1 MRRLLLCSVPLSLML
16 SGCSAML
23 GLGEDEFSCSGMP
36 QGVKCLSALEV
47 YQSTDYKDYVSEDDI
62 RYFGKQQ
69 DGSKKK
75 ARGRDKYVNSRENT
89 GAEKIAQRSQ
99 PMVREAT
106 PAPDR
111 AIPIRTPARVIRVW
125 IAPWE
130 DKAGYL
136 NMSSYTYAE
145 LQGRRW
151 AVGEPYRARGERGLR
166 LLQNTPR
173 KADERSGTFGVGRNG
188 SGGKSAGTRSPTAR

>member
-1 MRRLLLCSVPLSLML
+1 MRLRLLIGCAALPLL
-16 SGCSAML
+16 SGCSSLL

-47 YQSTDYKDYVSEDDI
+47 YQSTDYKDYISDDDI
-62 RYFGKQQ
+62 RYFGKQRVT
-69 DGSKKK
+69 KEKP
-75 ARGRDKYVNSRENT
+75 RGRKKFVEET
-89 GAEKIAQRSQ
+89 EEPKVARSQ
-99 PMVREAT
+99 PLIRDAT

-136 NMSSYTYAE
+136 NMSTYTYAE
-145 LQGRRW
+145 LQERRW
-151 AVGEPYRARGERGLR
+151 AVGEPFRGRENTRLR
-166 LLQNTPR
+166 QLQSTPR
-173 KADERSGTFGVGRNG
+173 DKRSGTGTFGVGRQP
-188 SGGKSAGTRSPTAR
+188 SSTSSVRPTP